1 MVLETVPWWRTDK
14 AKVVKRRGKEI
25 GRWEETFQEVQA
37 DQRSGACKELCVQ
50 VDVAGA
56 MGSPRPEVQL
66 GT

>member
-1 MVLETVPWWRTDK
+1 M
-14 AKVVKRRGKEI
+14 KRRGKEI
-25 GRWEETFQEVQA
+25 GRWEEPFQGEVQA
-37 DQRSGACKELCVQ
+37 DPGSGACEELCVQ

>member
-1 MVLETVPWWRTDK
+1 MVE
-14 AKVVKRRGKEI
+14 RRGKEI
-25 GRWEETFQEVQA
+25 GRWEETFQGEVQA
-37 DQRSGACKELCVQ
+37 NQGSGTCKELCVQ

>member
-1 MVLETVPWWRTDK
+1 M
-14 AKVVKRRGKEI
+14 VKRRGKAI
-25 GRWEETFQEVQA
+25 GRWEETFQGEVQA